1 MRNIIPILFVVA
13 TLLVGCH
20 SPSKAHTQ
28 KVAPAVAALTP
39 FRPMLITTLG
49 TKTSPDG
56 IWRIGVSESSLD
68 LSRSAAYSDGKG
80 TTMSGWTTTGFGT
93 AGPWAAHAG
102 WFVYIE
108 SDARVWAYDGDRSLI
123 LDAEMPSGPNSGG
136 AIYCDRFP
144 CAVPSEVVSRLSE
157 RKQKEIQ
164 TRE

>member
-1 MRNIIPILFVVA
+1 MRNINPILFVAA

-28 KVAPAVAALTP
+28 RGVAAPPP

-108 SDARVWAYDGDRSLI
+108 SESRVWAYDGNHGLI
-123 LDAEMPSGPNSGG
+123 LDVETPSGPNSGG
-136 AIYCDRFP
+136 TIYSSRFP
-144 CAVPSEVVSRLSE
+144 CAVPTEVFSRLSE